1 MRRDSADILVIGSGI
16 AGLSF
21 ALKAAQHG
29 SVCVVTKKERAA
41 SSTNYAQ
48 GGIAAVMAPD
58 DSVELHVRD
67 TLVAGAGL
75 CHLETVRSLVREG
88 PARVRDLIDWGVRFS
103 STSQDLSLAR
113 EGGHSR
119 RRIVHADDL
128 TGREIERAL
137 LDAVAQHPRVRLVED
152 LQAVDLLVGHDARAD
167 ARRCGGALLLEHR
180 TGALVEFSAR
190 MVLLATG
197 GIGQAYRHTTNPDIA
212 TGDGVAMAYRAGVSV
227 ANLEFMQFHPTAL
240 YPATDRAFLISE
252 AVRGEGAVLRRLD
265 GRPLMEGVH
274 PLVSLAPRDVV
285 ARTIDIHLKE
295 SGARH
300 VLLDL
305 SPIPAAKIERRFPG
319 ILEECGNRGL
329 DIRREPIPV
338 VPAAHYSCGGVLT
351 DGAGRTSLAGLFAAG
366 EVACTGAHGANR
378 LASNS
383 LLEAV
388 VYSHRAALL
397 VEHETAAADGSARG
411 AVIGEARGNSS
422 AAQIVASSD
431 AADTDRIRDRLRHL
445 MWEYAGIARSD
456 ARLDEAAL
464 ELEDLWGEAQALYT
478 AHIDTGTVELRNLV
492 EVSTLIVACARQR
505 KESRGLH
512 YNVDYPYRDNERF
525 LCDTVMTRVQP

>member
-1 MRRDSADILVIGSGI
+1 MKRDSADVLVIGSGI

-21 ALKAAQHG
+21 ALKAAEHG

-75 CHLETVRSLVREG
+75 CHLPAVESLVREG
-88 PARVRDLIDWGVRFS
+88 PARVRDLIEWGVRFS
-103 STSQDLSLAR
+103 ASSRELSLAR

-119 RRIVHADDL
+119 RRIVHAADL

-137 LDAVAQHPRVRLVED
+137 LDAVAAHPRVRLVED
-152 LQAVDLLVGHDARAD
+152 LQAVDLIVGHDEVAD
-167 ARRCGGALLLEHR
+167 TPRCTGALLLEHR
-180 TGALVEFSAR
+180 TGTLVEFAAG

-265 GRPLMEGVH
+265 GTPLMEGVH
-274 PLVSLAPRDVV
+274 PLSSLAPRDVV
-285 ARTIDIHLKE
+285 ARTIDLHLKQT
-295 SGARH
+295 GALH

-305 SPIPAAKIERRFPG
+305 SPIPKAELERRFPG
-319 ILEECGNRGL
+319 ILAECGSRGI
-329 DIRREPIPV
+329 DIRSEPIPV

-351 DGAGRTSLAGLFAAG
+351 DHDGRTSLAGLFAAG
-366 EVACTGAHGANR
+366 EVTCTGAHGANR

-397 VEHETAAADGSARG
+397 VAHEIAKAGRVNGGSVRGPEDSTATGARSTETRTASATD
-411 AVIGEARGNSS
+411 VAR
-422 AAQIVASSD
+422 
-431 AADTDRIRDRLRHL
+431 TRLRDL
-445 MWEYAGIARSD
+445 MWEDAGIARSD
-456 ARLDEAAL
+456 ARLEVAAHELLTL
-464 ELEDLWGEAQALYT
+464 ENQARALYEER
-478 AHIDTGTVELRNLV
+478 IDTDTIELRNLV
-492 EVSTLIVACARQR
+492 EVSGLIVECARQR

-512 YNVDYPYRDNERF
+512 YNIDYPYRDNERF
-525 LCDTVMTRVQP
+525 LRDTVMTRVQR